1 MYLDETQRF
10 QMALNTDFV
19 LLLTNTR
26 HAIKRKMQEQR
37 NFCTVD
43 GSLRE
48 IVFTPRTDR
57 SIRRHSIRT
66 TLFFSPFLLLF
77 FFFPFF
83 PIYPYSLPND
93 FSITRYIRADRKVL
107 EHTKTLFGRRKIGE
121 LSRLCLVLANSV
133 ESFVIVLT
141 GTSII
146 VNV

>member
-66 TLFFSPFLLLF
+66 TLFFFSLSSPIF
-77 FFFPFF
+77 FFFSFF
-83 PIYPYSLPND
+83 PDISLFSSKRFLNHEVYPRGSQSPRAYKD
-93 FSITRYIRADRKVL
+93 FVR
-107 EHTKTLFGRRKIGE
+107 TKE
-121 LSRLCLVLANSV
+121 DW
-133 ESFVIVLT
+133 
-141 GTSII
+141 
-146 VNV
+146 

>member
-66 TLFFSPFLLLF
+66 TLFFFSLSSPIF
-77 FFFPFF
+77 FFF
-83 PIYPYSLPND
+83 L
-93 FSITRYIRADRKVL
+93 FSRYIL
-107 EHTKTLFGRRKIGE
+107 ILFQTISQSRGISARIAKSSSIQ
-121 LSRLCLVLANSV
+121 RLCSDEGRLVNFRGYALYL
-133 ESFVIVLT
+133 LT
-141 GTSII
+141 LS
-146 VNV
+146 NRLLLY